1 MCHGAGGLVAQA
13 ALGARTGRAPMWLGG
28 ALVLLA
34 LFASAPVAALLA
46 LLPQGTLGAMLFVA
60 GFSLV
65 IGTAGNPRD
74 KQARAVLLTTAAIS
88 VWNAGVG
95 VLAGLLL
102 EKGLQTRVFKL

>member
-1 MCHGAGGLVAQA
+1 M
-13 ALGARTGRAPMWLGG
+13 ALGA

-34 LFASAPVAALLA
+34 LFASAPVAALLT
-46 LLPQGTLGAMLFVA
+46 LLPDGTLGAMLFVA

-74 KQARAVLLTTAAIS
+74 KQARAVLLTTAAVS

-95 VLAGLLL
+95 LLVGVLL
-102 EKGLQTRVFKL
+102 EKGLRARVFKL